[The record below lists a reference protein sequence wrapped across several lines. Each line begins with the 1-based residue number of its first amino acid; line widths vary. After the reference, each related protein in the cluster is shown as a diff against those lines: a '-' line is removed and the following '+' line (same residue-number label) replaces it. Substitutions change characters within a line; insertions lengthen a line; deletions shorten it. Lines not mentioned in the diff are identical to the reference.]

1 VPLTVAEALR
11 GAGIEAREAR
21 LLLAAAA
28 RLPEARIAAHP
39 ERPLEAAVRARFED
53 WAARRRAGEPIA
65 YLTGRREFYGLSL
78 AVTPAVLIPRH
89 ESELLVERALAV
101 LPTQGR
107 CRVLDLGTG
116 SGALALAIKHA
127 RPNAQLVGGDA
138 SLAALEVA
146 RGNATHLGLAV
157 DWRHGAWFAAVAG
170 ERFDLIVSNPPYV
183 AQGDPHLAQGDLRF
197 EPREALVA
205 GADGLDA
212 IRHIACGLHAQL
224 LPGGWVFLEHGFA
237 QAEAVVGCLNAAGLL
252 EVETWRDLAGH
263 ARVSGGRTAPPDAVR

>member
-1 VPLTVAEALR
+1 MPLTVAEALR
-11 GAGIEAREAR
+11 GAGIDAREAR

-28 RLPEARIAAHP
+28 QLPEARIVAHP
-39 ERPLEAAVRARFED
+39 ERPLEPPVRARFED

-78 AVTPAVLIPRH
+78 VVTPAVLIPRH

-127 RPNAQLVGGDA
+127 RPAAQVVGSDA
-138 SLAALEVA
+138 SRAALEVA
-146 RGNATHLGLAV
+146 RGNAARLGLEV
-157 DWRHGAWFAAVAG
+157 DWRHGEWFAAVAG
-170 ERFDLIVSNPPYV
+170 ERFDLIVCNPPYV

-197 EPREALVA
+197 EPREALVG

-212 IRHIACGLHAQL
+212 IRHIARGLHAQL

-237 QAEAVVGCLNAAGLL
+237 QAEAVVACLNAAGLPRA
-252 EVETWRDLAGH
+252 ETWRDLAGH
-263 ARVSGGRTAPPDAVR
+263 ARVSGGRAALRDSVR